1 MANNQ
6 RGFMKNKHRGS
17 NFDDF
22 LKEEGLFEEC
32 NAEAVKRVIAFQ
44 LEKELKKQKL
54 TKSQFAKK
62 MKTSRAA
69 VNRLLDP
76 KKTCT
81 LKSLI
86 MAVSALG
93 KHLEIRIA

>member
-1 MANNQ
+1 
-6 RGFMKNKHRGS
+6 MKNKHRGS

-22 LKEEGLFEEC
+22 LKEENLYEEC
-32 NAEAVKRVIAFQ
+32 HAEAVKRVIAFQ

-76 KKTCT
+76 KKTCS